1 MSCEEVFLEKLRQSG
16 FRLTPQREMVLSVMH
31 RIEGSATAEDIHARV
46 QERSSSVD
54 ISTVYRTLEL
64 LQQFQLVSAVELA
77 DGLRHYE
84 LLGVHGPHLHL
95 ACTRCGK
102 LLGIELHE
110 ADALHEQLLA
120 EYGFDMELDHVTIPG
135 LCQECRTSAATS
147 PGGTDGH

>member
-31 RIEGSATAEDIHARV
+31 RIERSATAEDIHARV

-110 ADALHEQLLA
+110 ADALHDQLLA

-135 LCQECRTSAATS
+135 LCRECRISAARS
-147 PGGTDGH
+147 ADGTDGH